1 MPSKPTRLYL
11 VTILALLP
19 VSGPL
24 LAAGDLATLF
34 TTPQERQLINAN
46 RYKTEEP
53 RPTPEPEEID
63 ESPVQQLLQEQVD
76 AEYRISGISVSADGA
91 HTAWINGQSYLDG
104 EQLEDGSR
112 IRVIAG
118 DDIRLRIT
126 TPDGKHYYATS
137 GETVSV
143 SYMAAVED

>member
-1 MPSKPTRLYL
+1 M
-11 VTILALLP
+11 ILTLLLP
-19 VSGPL
+19 GGPS
-24 LAAGDLATLF
+24 LAASDLSTLF

-112 IRVIAG
+112 VKVIAG
-118 DDIRLRIT
+118 AEIRLRIT
-126 TPDGKHYYATS
+126 TPDGKHHYATS
-137 GETVSV
+137 GETLSV
-143 SYMAAVED
+143 SYMAAVGN